1 MNNFTIKIE
10 NCRRELKQLQNEN
23 EKLTSR
29 LHAEKEHCSELES
42 QVRRAHDERLLMAES
57 CGEKEQEIASIK
69 RIFQASEEKIAL
81 LEERHEQ
88 LVRENIAMK
97 DAKES

>member
-42 QVRRAHDERLLMAES
+42 QVRRAHEERLLMAES
-57 CGEKEQEIASIK
+57 CGEKEAEIASALV
-69 RIFQASEEKIAL
+69 ASEPLNTKVITGIYLYTAGKRE
-81 LEERHEQ
+81 H
-88 LVRENIAMK
+88 LVY
-97 DAKES
+97 